1 MRHKH
6 VKGMACGGQGPPCR
20 HCCCHLVALLPES
33 CPYSEQERAW
43 GATPFSFSGTEEV
56 GLKLRPKGQGRS
68 AQQGGWRGR
77 PREGEHPA
85 NLWAGGGDRL
95 RVGSQGKQGR
105 RKMSPD
111 HRESERASR

>member
-1 MRHKH
+1 MG
-6 VKGMACGGQGPPCR
+6 KGPLADT
-20 HCCCHLVALLPES
+20 VAVIWWRCFP
-33 CPYSEQERAW
+33 RAVRILNRREHG
-43 GATPFSFSGTEEV
+43 GATLFSFSGTEEA

-105 RKMSPD
+105 GKMSPD